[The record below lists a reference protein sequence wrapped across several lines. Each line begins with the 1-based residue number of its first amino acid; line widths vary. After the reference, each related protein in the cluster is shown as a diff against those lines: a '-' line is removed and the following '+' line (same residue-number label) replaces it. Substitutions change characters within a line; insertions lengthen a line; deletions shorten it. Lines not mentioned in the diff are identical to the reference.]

1 MRVSSISYAQ
11 PRNLVC
17 KPRTQVMKRESI
29 KTPQLQNPSFKGWG
43 GFLGTIAGA
52 GAGLL
57 LTAATGGLAAGLIP
71 VLAGSAAIGGE
82 MYAEKDKPTTDK
94 YGM

>member
-17 KPRTQVMKRESI
+17 KPQTHVMKRDSI
-29 KTPQLQNPSFKGWG
+29 QTQQLQNPNFRGWG
-43 GFLGTIAGA
+43 GFFGTIAGA

-82 MYAEKDKPTTDK
+82 MYVEKDRPTTDK